1 MVDARLAAHDERMHF
16 LSQARAQAGIT
27 VFSLFVAL
35 AALGAP
41 PSFAAELVP
50 TLSHT
55 VPAHQDVSSGII
67 MRDGGI
73 CDPIRHMGC

>member
-1 MVDARLAAHDERMHF
+1 MVQARRPLQDERMHF

-41 PSFAAELVP
+41 PSFAAELAPGV
-50 TLSHT
+50 SHT
-55 VPAHQDVSSGII
+55 APAHQDVSSGII